1 MAPEQVRWGVVG
13 PGGIAERFAHAMGLV
28 DGGQIVAVSSRSIER
43 ARTYADRHGIARS
56 YEGIDDL
63 LADDDVDA
71 VYVATPHSRHE
82 ADTLAAL
89 AAGKHVLCEKA
100 FALDVRQ
107 ARRMVAAARSA
118 DRFLMEAMWSRFLP
132 PYRKLREL
140 LEAGAVGGPQMVEA
154 DFGFRADFDSTHRLF
169 DLAQGGGALLDL
181 GVYPL
186 QLCAMV
192 LGPPDRVVADGVVS
206 ETGADEVVAAVLHH
220 ESGGIGV
227 AKAATRA
234 LLSCTARITGT
245 DGWIELPA
253 FMHCPESLVLHS
265 SGGVETIDTS
275 WEGDGIRFEIE
286 EVHRCLSAGVRE
298 SSVMPLDES
307 VALMEVLDEIR
318 AQLKVE
324 YPEAA
329 GPDLRG

>member
-82 ADTLAAL
+82 ADTRAAL

-206 ETGADEVVAAVLHH
+206 ETGADEVVAAILHH
-220 ESGGIGV
+220 EGGGIGV